1 MNGSCNQRTSTD
13 TTMNRKSTNARTASR
28 LLTAAVLVGLAACGG
43 SEAAETT
50 AETAAVLSPQDVATA
65 EQSTISSGVTLTGT
79 LEPYRQVEIR
89 AQVPGVVTNVRVDRG
104 DAVREGQRLARI
116 QAEGITS
123 QASGAQAQVA
133 AAEAGLAQ
141 ARRQLE
147 SARTLFDAGAMS
159 EIEFQAAQTQY
170 ESAQA
175 QLTSAG
181 AQATGA
187 IEQAGRTTIES
198 PISGEVSQRIVNEG
212 EAVNV
217 GAELFTVVN
226 SQQLELAGQ
235 VPVDQA
241 AQVREGQSVEFS
253 LDAYPG
259 RTFRGTVARVDPT
272 ADPATRQVGVAMRL
286 PNEDRAL
293 IGGLFATGRVITGTE
308 QQAVVIP
315 TAAIR
320 GTNGGSYVYV
330 VESDTI
336 ARREVV
342 VGPRDESRGVVAI
355 TSGVQAGERVIT
367 APGAVETGTRVQVAA
382 ANSSEDGG
390 R

>member
-1 MNGSCNQRTSTD
+1 MNASCNQRTSTD
-13 TTMNRKSTNARTASR
+13 KSMNRHSNSAASANR
-28 LLTAAVLVGLAACGG
+28 LMTAALLLGLAACGG

-50 AETAAVLSPQDVATA
+50 EQTAAVLDPQDVATA
-65 EQSTISSGVTLTGT
+65 EQSMVSSGVTLTGT

-89 AQVPGVVTNVRVDRG
+89 AQVPGVVTAVRVDRG
-104 DAVREGQRLARI
+104 DAVRQGQRLARI
-116 QAEGITS
+116 EAQGITS

-133 AAEAGLAQ
+133 AAEANLAQ

-147 SARTLFDAGAMS
+147 SARTLFEAGAMS
-159 EIEFQAAQTQY
+159 EIEFQAAQTQF
-170 ESAQA
+170 EAAQA
-175 QLTSAG
+175 QVTSAG

-187 IEQAGRTTIES
+187 IEQAGRTTIEA
-198 PISGEVSQRIVNEG
+198 PITGEISERSTNEG
-212 EAVNV
+212 EAVNP
-217 GAELFTVVN
+217 GEPLFTIVN
-226 SQQLELAGQ
+226 SSLLELAGQ

-241 AQVREGQSVEFS
+241 VQVREGQPVEFA

-259 RTFRGTVARVDPT
+259 RTFRGTVSRVDPT

-286 PNEDRAL
+286 PNEDRTL

-315 TAAIR
+315 VAAVR
-320 GTNGGSYVYV
+320 GTNGSSYVYV
-330 VESDTI
+330 VEGDTI
-336 ARREVV
+336 ARRDVTT
-342 VGPRDESRGVVAI
+342 GSRDENRGVVAI

-367 APGAVETGTRVQVAA
+367 APGAVQTGTRVRIAA

>member
-1 MNGSCNQRTSTD
+1 MV
-13 TTMNRKSTNARTASR
+13 A
-28 LLTAAVLVGLAACGG
+28 LLAGLAACGG

-50 AETAAVLSPQDVATA
+50 QATVAVLGPQDVATA
-65 EQSTISSGVTLTGT
+65 EQSTVSSGVSLTGS
-79 LEPYRQVEIR
+79 LAPYRQVEIR
-89 AQVPGVVTNVRVDRG
+89 AQVPGVVSNLQVDRG
-104 DAVREGQRLARI
+104 ATVRRGQRLARI

-123 QASGAQAQVA
+123 QASGARAQVA

-147 SARTLFDAGAMS
+147 SARTLFEAGAMS
-159 EIEFQAAQTQY
+159 EIEFQAAQTQF

-175 QLTSAG
+175 QLTSAR

-198 PISGEVSQRIVNEG
+198 PISGEVSERIVNQG

-217 GAELFTVVN
+217 GAELFTIVN
-226 SQQLELAGQ
+226 SEFLELAGQ

-241 AQVREGQSVEFS
+241 ARVREGQPVEFS

-259 RTFRGTVARVDPT
+259 RTFRGTVSRVDPT

-286 PNEDRAL
+286 PNSDREL
-293 IGGLFATGRVITGTE
+293 IGGLFANGRVITGTE
-308 QQAVVIP
+308 QEAVVVP
-315 TAAIR
+315 SAAIR
-320 GTNGGSYVYV
+320 GTNGSSYVYV
-330 VESDTI
+330 VEGDTI
-336 ARREVV
+336 ARRDVTT
-342 VGPRDESRGVVAI
+342 GPRDENRNMVAI
-355 TSGVQAGERVIT
+355 TSGVRAGDRVIT
-367 APGAVETGTRVQVAA
+367 APGEVQTGTRVQVTAA
-382 ANSSEDGG
+382 SAPNKPVPNSPKGEG